1 MLFVHSLGVNIEL
14 SEKNEKKRIEKDHFI
29 YPTFFFSLLFSIFS
43 ILYTK
48 APRPPT
54 LNSAAFCSS
63 LLCSSGSSG
72 SSRSPLRAGLGKNP
86 TPAKYAS

>member
-1 MLFVHSLGVNIEL
+1 MIIL
-14 SEKNEKKRIEKDHFI
+14 SIR
-29 YPTFFFSLLFSIFS
+29 TFFFFLVFVS

-63 LLCSSGSSG
+63 LLCSSGSS
-72 SSRSPLRAGLGKNP
+72 RSPLPAGLGKNP
-86 TPAKYAS
+86 MPAKYAR